1 MNYIKY
7 LQNAGT
13 ITYANES
20 RMPGYGP
27 GHWYGG
33 LVSGI
38 NGSRYSVH
46 PGVYNFYTNED
57 GSISWG
63 NRTGHIVKGSD
74 GKQYVDFEV
83 DPTLTAR
90 PELKTYQRFEVG
102 ELAKRPVVQEP
113 VKTQSQINTEVQ
125 QPENVENPSPA
136 STVRSKQKITP
147 QDSKPIVKQTV
158 PQNLSQKE
166 EVKISPYADFD
177 LNKAKELFASRR
189 PQYNFSRA
197 IPPENSYSGN
207 HTVYESFSFLPKEN
221 FPAIELDVIDPN
233 VSTFDGTKTDLKNG
247 FLSPFNNKK
256 YSYGIGNHKNILTNL
271 RIYDPKIGEWRNYNI
286 SPDSELYKQFKFSEN
301 DPGNWLNAETYY
313 NIVKNINNPSY
324 FGEQYKPYRKI
335 DKSKQLSKAGYPL
348 RVNPYSQIDPNSDFY
363 KNAGTYAKPES
374 QKSWTELIYPK
385 LDKGFGKI
393 IGYITPEKIKRTT
406 SIPGGRDNSSKRES
420 NTQGDEII
428 LPVRGNGGNLNYL
441 NYIK

>member
-1 MNYIKY
+1 MEEELKGKWTTQIRPVTKFSSNDYYRRKDKGQIEAFDNLSEYKPTYLPAGVMGYDGSNKTYRQLKTIKVRNSDGSFNYY
-7 LQNAGT
+7 MVPEFAV
-13 ITYANES
+13 E
-20 RMPGYGP
+20 
-27 GHWYGG
+27 
-33 LVSGI
+33 
-38 NGSRYSVH
+38 
-46 PGVYNFYTNED
+46 GVY
-57 GSISWG
+57 
-63 NRTGHIVKGSD
+63 
-74 GKQYVDFEV
+74 VDQPKSVVEPIPDLATQSNQAV
-83 DPTLTAR
+83 VEPQRQPVQQQPTQKPAT
-90 PELKTYQRFEVG
+90 PKST
-102 ELAKRPVVQEP
+102 PVV
-113 VKTQSQINTEVQ
+113 K
-125 QPENVENPSPA
+125 QP
-136 STVRSKQKITP
+136 
-147 QDSKPIVKQTV
+147 V

-177 LNKAKELFASRR
+177 LNKAKELFASSR
-189 PQYNFSRA
+189 PQYNFSRE

-207 HTVYESFSFLPKEN
+207 HTVHESFSFLPKGN
-221 FPAIELDVIDPN
+221 FPVIELQVIDPN

-247 FLSPFNNKK
+247 FLSPFNNKR

-271 RIYDPKIGEWRNYNI
+271 RIYDPKTGEQRNYNI
-286 SPDSELYKQFKFSEN
+286 SQDSELYKQFKFSEN

-393 IGYITPEKIKRTT
+393 IGYITPEKIKKTT
-406 SIPGGRDNSSKRES
+406 YIPGGRDNSSKRES

-428 LPVRGNGGNLNYL
+428 LPVHGNGGQLKYYKNG
-441 NYIK
+441 K